1 MRWRFAAP
9 MTKRARRG
17 KLYPLFTILRDTGE
31 AGAGPVRRGFAMVAI
46 AATMFMALFGF
57 GASYFGWSDPEG
69 KVRLALF
76 ATFTL
81 GIICGYKV
89 RG

>member
-1 MRWRFAAP
+1 M
-9 MTKRARRG
+9 
-17 KLYPLFTILRDTGE
+17 E
-31 AGAGPVRRGFAMVAI
+31 FAMVAL
-46 AATMFMALFGF
+46 ATILFMGLFGF
-57 GASYFGWSDPEG
+57 GSTYFGWSDPDG

-81 GIICGYKV
+81 GILCGYKS

>member
-1 MRWRFAAP
+1 

-17 KLYPLFTILRDTGE
+17 KLYPLFTILGDTGE
-31 AGAGPVRRGFAMVAI
+31 AGAGPVDDRGLAMVAI

-57 GASYFGWSDPEG
+57 GGSYFGWSDPEG

-81 GIICGYKV
+81 GILCGYKT

>member
-1 MRWRFAAP
+1 

-17 KLYPLFTILRDTGE
+17 KLYPLFTIFCDTGT
-31 AGAGPVRRGFAMVAI
+31 AGGGLVEKRGFAMVVI
-46 AATMFMALFGF
+46 AASMFMALFGF
-57 GASYFGWSDPEG
+57 GATYFGWSDPEG

-81 GIICGYKV
+81 GIICGYKTQS
-89 RG
+89 

>member
-1 MRWRFAAP
+1 

-17 KLYPLFTILRDTGE
+17 KLYPLFTILRDRLAIASG
-31 AGAGPVRRGFAMVAI
+31 GWHQRWNFAMVAI
-46 AATMFMALFGF
+46 AAMMFMALFGF
-57 GASYFGWSDPEG
+57 GSTYFGWSDPEG

-81 GIICGYKV
+81 GIICGYKTQS
-89 RG
+89 

>member
-1 MRWRFAAP
+1 
-9 MTKRARRG
+9 MTKRAGGG
-17 KLYPLFTILRDTGE
+17 KLYPLFTICSDAGE
-31 AGAGPVRRGFAMVAI
+31 AGAGPAGKKWNFAMVAL
-46 AATMFMALFGF
+46 AAMMFMALFGY

-81 GIICGYKV
+81 GIVCGYKT

>member
-1 MRWRFAAP
+1 

-17 KLYPLFTILRDTGE
+17 KGYDFFTFSRDTVM
-31 AGAGPVRRGFAMVAI
+31 AGAVPVETMEFAMVAL
-46 AATMFMALFGF
+46 ATLMFMGLFGF
-57 GASYFGWSDPEG
+57 DASYFGWSDPEG

-81 GIICGYKV
+81 GIICGYKT

>member
-1 MRWRFAAP
+1 
-9 MTKRARRG
+9 MTKPARCG
-17 KLYPLFTILRDTGE
+17 KLYPIFTILDDIGI
-31 AGAGPVRRGFAMVAI
+31 AGAGPVQRRNFAMVAI
-46 AATMFMALFGF
+46 AAMMFMLLFGF
-57 GASYFGWSDPEG
+57 GATYFGWSDPEG

-81 GIICGYKV
+81 GIICGYKT

>member
-1 MRWRFAAP
+1 

-17 KLYPLFTILRDTGE
+17 KLYPLFTISDDIGMV
-31 AGAGPVRRGFAMVAI
+31 GRRSASSVEFAMVAI
-46 AATMFMALFGF
+46 AAIMFMALFGF
-57 GASYFGWSDPEG
+57 GSTYFGWSDPEG

-81 GIICGYKV
+81 GIICGYKTQS
-89 RG
+89 

>member
-1 MRWRFAAP
+1 
-9 MTKRARRG
+9 MTKRARSG
-17 KLYPLFTILRDTGE
+17 KLYPLFTILRDMLSIASG
-31 AGAGPVRRGFAMVAI
+31 GWRQKWNSAMVAI

-57 GASYFGWSDPEG
+57 GSTYFGWSDPEG

-81 GIICGYKV
+81 GIICGYKTQS
-89 RG
+89 

>member
-1 MRWRFAAP
+1 

-17 KLYPLFTILRDTGE
+17 KLYPLFTILNDIGMVGIGSA
-31 AGAGPVRRGFAMVAI
+31 AGVEFAMVAI
-46 AATMFMALFGF
+46 AAMMFMALFGF
-57 GASYFGWSDPEG
+57 GSSYFGWSDPEG

-81 GIICGYKV
+81 GIICGYKTQS
-89 RG
+89 